1 MGLRLGRGDVTKR
14 GAIIGH
20 SREQLYRKNEFSSAN
35 ESKLVQSDKLG
46 KRTVKSSRG
55 LNRTATDG
63 FQKSQSSVFLRLS
76 FFFSPSQPHG
86 RHGHRGHVV
95 ACGFAQLHSATGSFL

>member
-76 FFFSPSQPHG
+76 FFSPRRSRTAG
-86 RHGHRGHVV
+86 TATAGMLLHVV
-95 ACGFAQLHSATGSFL
+95 LHNCTVLLD